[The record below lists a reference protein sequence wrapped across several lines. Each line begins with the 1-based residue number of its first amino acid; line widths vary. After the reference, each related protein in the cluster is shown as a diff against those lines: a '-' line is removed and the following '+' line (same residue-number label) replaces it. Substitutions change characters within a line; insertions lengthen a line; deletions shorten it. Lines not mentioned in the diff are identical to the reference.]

1 MAAVHPPKAANDA
14 LVMFLCGHRSSLEV
28 MLSRVLV
35 CFFPALHFVF
45 FTTLGGVVDGK
56 LVVGNVDHDG
66 ANLFPVL
73 SFTN

>member
-1 MAAVHPPKAANDA
+1 
-14 LVMFLCGHRSSLEV
+14 
-28 MLSRVLV
+28 MLSQRPCVATEVALKQCSHVFSYVSFLLSTFVL
-35 CFFPALHFVF
+35 
-45 FTTLGGVVDGK
+45 TTLGGTVDGK